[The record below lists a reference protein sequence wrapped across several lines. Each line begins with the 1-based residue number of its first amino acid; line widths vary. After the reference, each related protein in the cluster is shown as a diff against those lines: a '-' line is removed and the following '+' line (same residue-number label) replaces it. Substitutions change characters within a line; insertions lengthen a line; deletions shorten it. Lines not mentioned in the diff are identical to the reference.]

1 MSSVLV
7 ASCVP
12 GDMVIGFSKTQ
23 FPSLTGILIP
33 ASPTSQD
40 CGEDDI
46 GAEWRSKH
54 CVKGPDNTFFKK
66 KEACLVFLEHSHTP
80 LLTDCPQLLLH
91 SNQSGVSPETL
102 RPASRN

>member
-1 MSSVLV
+1 MEVPMSSVLV

-66 KEACLVFLEHSHTP
+66 KKHA
-80 LLTDCPQLLLH
+80 
-91 SNQSGVSPETL
+91 
-102 RPASRN
+102 